1 MLLFVLFE
9 FTKIPIICDLAKKK
23 YLCLT
28 YIRTRTMKRTI
39 LLTAAIL
46 CAAGIRAQDLYNIK
60 EPPATEILSRPI
72 EAGRIHRT
80 EVVPYDKRHD
90 ADARNRAGV
99 EAYIAYTPE
108 AFAATDDAVAVGQVI
123 DIPYVWTD
131 GVVYLHL
138 ENVGTAYTLTVNDT
152 EVAEVED
159 SSTPAE
165 FALTPYIREGKNAV
179 VLTLRRSAA
188 DALNAAPASR
198 KAFENSYLYTQ
209 NKRSIRDFEIALVP
223 DSTRKVGELELA
235 VVAQN
240 AFNYDEPVTVGYD
253 IYSPQGK
260 LLDFNIR
267 EVVIPGRTTDTVR
280 FNPFIYGTNANK
292 WEPGAKNPPLYKVML
307 FTRRDGAYREYMPL
321 KIGFG
326 KTEFTDGRITRFDKE
341 IKLVKARYN
350 AAADR
355 KTTLAEL
362 KTLKSKGNN
371 TVCPDYPQPAWFYEL
386 CDELG
391 LYVIDRANINAPDR
405 RDDRRV
411 GGTPSNDPALADEYL
426 ERVKAMYYRSRNHT
440 CVVAFALG
448 GESGN
453 GYNMYKAYEWL
464 KSVEK
469 SRPVIYTDADGEWN
483 SDL

>member
-1 MLLFVLFE
+1 MEGFRAQAEQAAAHGGQVDGQRVVPAVDAAVGGVECFRAGLVRAAPDGGLGVQQFFGPTGKLEVERELFVGGVLGVHHTE
-9 FTKIPIICDLAKKK
+9 QVLSGSLA
-23 YLCLT
+23 
-28 YIRTRTMKRTI
+28 
-39 LLTAAIL
+39 
-46 CAAGIRAQDLYNIK
+46 Q
-60 EPPATEILSRPI
+60 P
-72 EAGRIHRT
+72 
-80 EVVPYDKRHD
+80 
-90 ADARNRAGV
+90 GV
-99 EAYIAYTPE
+99 HT
-108 AFAATDDAVAVGQVI
+108 
-123 DIPYVWTD
+123 
-131 GVVYLHL
+131 L
-138 ENVGTAYTLTVNDT
+138 GTAYTLTVNDT

-223 DSTRKVGELELA
+223 DSTRKFGVLELA
-235 VVAQN
+235 IVAQN

-267 EVVIPGRTTDTVR
+267 EVVIPGRMTDTVR
-280 FNPFIYGTNANK
+280 FTPFIYGTNANK

-341 IKLVKARYN
+341 IKLVKTRYN

-362 KTLKSKGNN
+362 KTLKSKGSN

>member
-60 EPPATEILSRPI
+60 EPPATEILSRPV

-138 ENVGTAYTLTVNDT
+138 ENVGTTYTLTVNDT

-188 DALNAAPASR
+188 DALNAVPASR

-223 DSTRKVGELELA
+223 DSTRKFGVLELA

-362 KTLKSKGNN
+362 KTPKSKAPTIRSRRGSTNFATNSVFTSSTGPTSTLPTGATTAVWAARRRTIPRWPTN
-371 TVCPDYPQPAWFYEL
+371 TSNGSRRCTTARATTPASSPSRWAAN
-386 CDELG
+386 
-391 LYVIDRANINAPDR
+391 RATVTTCTR
-405 RDDRRV
+405 LTS
-411 GGTPSNDPALADEYL
+411 GSS
-426 ERVKAMYYRSRNHT
+426 RSRNR
-440 CVVAFALG
+440 G
-448 GESGN
+448 
-453 GYNMYKAYEWL
+453 
-464 KSVEK
+464 
-469 SRPVIYTDADGEWN
+469 R
-483 SDL
+483 

>member
-9 FTKIPIICDLAKKK
+9 FTKIPIICDLTKKVPLPNLYK
-23 YLCLT
+23 NTHDET
-28 YIRTRTMKRTI
+28 YH
-39 LLTAAIL
+39 TADGGDPL
-46 CAAGIRAQDLYNIK
+46 RRRHPAQDLYNIK
-60 EPPATEILSRPI
+60 EPPATEILSRPV
-72 EAGRIHRT
+72 EAGRIQRT

-223 DSTRKVGELELA
+223 DSTRKFGVLELA
-235 VVAQN
+235 IVAQN

-280 FNPFIYGTNANK
+280 FSPFIYGTNANK

-326 KTEFTDGRITRFDKE
+326 KTEFTDGRITRFDKGDQTRQNP
-341 IKLVKARYN
+341 L
-350 AAADR
+350 
-355 KTTLAEL
+355 
-362 KTLKSKGNN
+362 
-371 TVCPDYPQPAWFYEL
+371 Q
-386 CDELG
+386 
-391 LYVIDRANINAPDR
+391 R
-405 RDDRRV
+405 RRR
-411 GGTPSNDPALADEYL
+411 P
-426 ERVKAMYYRSRNHT
+426 
-440 CVVAFALG
+440 
-448 GESGN
+448 
-453 GYNMYKAYEWL
+453 
-464 KSVEK
+464 
-469 SRPVIYTDADGEWN
+469 
-483 SDL
+483 